1 MHFVKKRISLSQ
13 ESIADLPHVGDGAHV
28 IAPDVAFRRL
38 ALVNVVFLG
47 RPGAGDRQWTLIDA
61 GVPGLGSL
69 IESAASARFGQNA
82 RPAAIVMTHG
92 HFDHVGVLE
101 KLAEKWD
108 SPIYAHELELPYL
121 NGTASYP
128 PPDSMVG
135 GGIMPWVAQ
144 LFPRGPINVSRWLEV
159 LPADGSVPGMP
170 GWRWLHTPGH
180 AAGHVSLWRES
191 DRAIIAG
198 DAFIT
203 TRMESAYAV
212 AVQKPEM
219 HGPPMYFTTDFQAAK
234 KSVQTLA
241 NLEPELAVTGHGRPM
256 KGQGMRAALRL
267 LAENF
272 DDYAVPKNGRYV
284 KAPVIASNG
293 TTYRKP

>member
-1 MHFVKKRISLSQ
+1 MFFMKRISLSP
-13 ESIADLPHVGDGAHV
+13 ETIVDLPHSDDGTHV
-28 IAPDVAFRRL
+28 IAPDLAYRRL

-47 RPGAGDRQWTLIDA
+47 WPGAGDRQWTLIDA
-61 GVPGLGSL
+61 GVPGLGGL
-69 IESAASARFGQNA
+69 IESAASERFGQDA

-108 SPIYAHELELPYL
+108 APIYAHELEVPYL

-135 GGIMPWVAQ
+135 GGIMPWLAQ
-144 LFPRGPINVSRWLEV
+144 LFPRGPIDVSRWLRV
-159 LPADGSVPGMP
+159 LPDDGSVPGMP

-180 AAGHVSLWRES
+180 APGHVSLWRES
-191 DRAIIAG
+191 DRAIVAG

-212 AVQKPEM
+212 TVQKPEM
-219 HGPPMYFTTDFQAAK
+219 HGPPMYFTTDFEAAK
-234 KSVQTLA
+234 RSVQMLA
-241 NLEPELAVTGHGRPM
+241 KLEPELAVTGHGRAM
-256 KGQGMRAALRL
+256 QGPEMRIALHL

-272 DDYAVPKNGRYV
+272 DHYAVPENGRYV
-284 KAPVIASNG
+284 KAPAIVADG
-293 TTYRKP
+293 TAYRQP